1 MISSTLENNFQ
12 FFPTWLE
19 KYAELNGITVSEL
32 VRRSVIERIEDE
44 HDVKAYKEA
53 LAEFEADPVVYSLD
67 EVEKELDL
75 KWITVLFF
83 SRRALKQLKKLD
95 KYTAFLITSWLR
107 KNINGCSDPR
117 QHDKGLTAN
126 RSGQWRYRVGDY
138 RIIVEIE
145 DTKVIVL
152 VLEIGHR
159 KNIYLDK

>member
-1 MISSTLENNFQ
+1 MN
-12 FFPTWLE
+12 
-19 KYAELNGITVSEL
+19 Y
-32 VRRSVIERIEDE
+32 SV
-44 HDVKAYKEA
+44 V
-53 LAEFEADPVVYSLD
+53 
-67 EVEKELDL
+67 
-75 KWITVLFF
+75 F
-83 SRRALKQLKKLD
+83 SKRAIKQLKKLD